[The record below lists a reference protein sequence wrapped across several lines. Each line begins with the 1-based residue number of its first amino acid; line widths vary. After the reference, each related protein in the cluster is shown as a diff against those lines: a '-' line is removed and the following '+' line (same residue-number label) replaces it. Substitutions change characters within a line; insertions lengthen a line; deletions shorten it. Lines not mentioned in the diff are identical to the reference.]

1 MQKTTVCVC
10 IRCATVVGE
19 CLLNR
24 TASGNYEQLPATIKM
39 HVFVYYGGFPTCLL
53 PLMHDLFVIS
63 QFAVSR

>member
-1 MQKTTVCVC
+1 
-10 IRCATVVGE
+10 VVGE

-39 HVFVYYGGFPTCLL
+39 HVCVYYGGFSTCLL